1 MISIAALERGVL
13 SFAMVFHVR
22 FGEFLLRLL
31 FKIYGWNKTRDIFV
45 LERYQSKLSSIT
57 SLVIAFLMVGCFV
70 AQAGT
75 DDFKGDSSHGGGGEF
90 IITNDPIG
98 KLGTTSTNGFNG
110 GSTNGF
116 FAPLGT
122 NGRTCATCHIA
133 DDAYTL
139 SPASAKKIAR
149 KNFRDPLFAPV
160 DGSDC
165 PPVS

>member
-13 SFAMVFHVR
+13 SFAMVFHAR
-22 FGEFLLRLL
+22 FCASGGEFLLRLL
-31 FKIYGWNKTRDIFV
+31 FKIYGWNKTMDIFV
-45 LERYQSKLSSIT
+45 LGRYRSKLSSIT

-75 DDFKGDSSHGGGGEF
+75 NDFKGDSSHGGGGEF

-116 FAPLGT
+116 LRHLA
-122 NGRTCATCHIA
+122 RTVERAR
-133 DDAYTL
+133 
-139 SPASAKKIAR
+139 PAI
-149 KNFRDPLFAPV
+149 
-160 DGSDC
+160 
-165 PPVS
+165 